1 MRPIARA
8 LLLACLTLALGCA
21 GAGLERPHREAPPAP
36 APEPTAASAE
46 IDPAI
51 LERAQDERREYLEHE
66 VTRLRADLQQAE
78 DSILQLESGERGL
91 HTRAHAV
98 SAVAEARTALDSVT
112 RDVPWRRDRVS
123 EARAVIEEADRQLAA
138 DHLGSAIYFASR
150 AQRTTEALRAEAQQ
164 VANWSERRVIRGDRV
179 NLRAAP
185 SETGSVVDVLARATP
200 LYPERSFQEW
210 MLVRTPDGRV
220 GWVHRELLN

>member
-1 MRPIARA
+1 M
-8 LLLACLTLALGCA
+8 
-21 GAGLERPHREAPPAP
+21 
-36 APEPTAASAE
+36 
-46 IDPAI
+46 
-51 LERAQDERREYLEHE
+51 
-66 VTRLRADLQQAE
+66 
-78 DSILQLESGERGL
+78 
-91 HTRAHAV
+91 

-112 RDVPWRRDRVS
+112 HDVPWRRDRVS
-123 EARAVIEEADRQLAA
+123 EARAHLEEADRQLAA

-150 AQRTTEALRAEAQQ
+150 AHRTTEALRAEAQQ
-164 VANWSERRVIRGDRV
+164 VAEWSDRRVIRGDRV

-220 GWVHRELLN
+220 GWVHRKLLN